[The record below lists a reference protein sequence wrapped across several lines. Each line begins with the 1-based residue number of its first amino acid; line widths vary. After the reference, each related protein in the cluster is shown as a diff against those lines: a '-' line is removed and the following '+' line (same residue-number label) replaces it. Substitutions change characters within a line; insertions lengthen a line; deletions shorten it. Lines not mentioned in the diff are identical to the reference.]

1 MSMLLVASRKH
12 LSTGRSFSS
21 RKDILCNV
29 GLSRASAQP
38 TADTSTFS
46 TYVFET
52 EQILGDTLTVLLRV
66 HNDARTKKEKKFFLC
81 LRGFNSAA
89 KKLNPRK
96 H

>member
-1 MSMLLVASRKH
+1 MSMLLVSSRKH

-21 RKDILCNV
+21 RKDILYNV

-52 EQILGDTLTVLLRV
+52 EQILGDTLTVLLRA
-66 HNDARTKKEKKFFLC
+66 HNDARRTKKEKKFFLFS
-81 LRGFNSAA
+81 RQPG
-89 KKLNPRK
+89 R
-96 H
+96 